1 MTRGAVAKCTSSSS
15 RLALV
20 LGLLAGWL
28 FVQTC
33 GATGTEVFGDEGQYV
48 DLPCNPPYDDTRTV
62 VWQVVQGGTRT
73 LPILIKLPGQDIEIR
88 EDRYAG
94 RLSLHNGNNLRISN
108 LNRDDDSVDSTDPDF
123 VGTYRCSQGAGQ
135 VGEQYSLRV
144 RRTPEPPTDLAVTA
158 VRLYSVEVEVTG
170 GHDGLEPQSLCVWY
184 RERGT
189 EEWKKG
195 KGENSCQ
202 NGVDEGEEITLR
214 STLPTANTPYQI
226 CVVAQN
232 RVNSSR
238 CENAYIQATTD
249 SVASFNATIR
259 LPSEPYKSPDPNHR
273 ENQEL
278 VSRIINSINTA
289 LKPTHP
295 DLEVEVIQFR
305 EGSVLADL
313 KMSVGQREVQH
324 VKDDFV
330 SDVRS
335 ERLTGIDVDKN
346 FVLIDNE
353 IPPVAQDDTS
363 PKDNSGLLAKVLL
376 PIASLA
382 AIAVIAGV
390 AAYLLCQRTAYF
402 EGANAT
408 MEMATAMALQALRE
422 LTKDDAKLSILLPTP
437 PATEKPISNVRLPD
451 VGFHESAD
459 CKNIVVKAE
468 EAHSLVVSG
477 PTGSG
482 KTQGVLAYAQEFA
495 KKNMNAVMWFFGRS
509 ENEEKGLTKETILE
523 QGMEL
528 AKKLGEGNLTPEELP
543 NKVMESLQNRQ
554 SKSLLIFDD
563 VTATSG
569 IPAAYL
575 ATNEKVAVF
584 IVTRSAN
591 LDLNLPEYKMEG
603 FADEDVLE
611 YFKSHKKSVEI
622 FKETSYEDLLKLGIH
637 FGNLPHGLTLARSY
651 LLSSRTSVK
660 GYLRQLEER
669 SKGVPGELKEHE
681 KAVYGAIP
689 TSMEDRM
696 SRSSQDMLKFT
707 AILSQDRIPVFI
719 LSKALEIASGEEPD
733 KDVFIKEVE
742 ELSLARVEGRQ
753 EEWIDGRMISVHQQ
767 TQAAIL
773 CSLDEQ
779 ERDTMTKSLVKTFL
793 EYFHKDTRKIQD
805 GYINGLL
812 LPHVEVVLKLPTI
825 SKLPEEYL
833 SGLARLYETVGYM
846 YCQKRLP
853 EVAAP
858 ALDKAKEK
866 ISALVPLDTGADN
879 IYQLLVSKGE
889 ELYNKEDVYSRSL
902 KKRVLTTGDV
912 EVLKT
917 KIPALSDEFSTAAE
931 MGKPLTEN
939 QFKQLVGLQL
949 AYNTE
954 QMRNSFLV
962 ELTATVLYTS
972 ARRIFY
978 FQGEERVQYRPT
990 AEEDLNLS
998 LEISRKLAEDQGLQ
1012 ILHKMLCQRVGTLY
1026 LLKETD
1032 GKSPEQQKEDFLQA
1046 IAGYQELI
1054 NDGNDYFE
1062 NGVLK
1067 KIGDDDFHWMMCYRA
1082 IVDTYR
1088 KLTRLATTDQERAD
1102 FIRQHDES
1110 AEKMVEFGEKQVKK
1124 DDKGNVVEEP
1134 EMLPEVYNMA
1144 GDFLV
1149 EMLEKGFVMD
1159 QGATA
1164 TEDGNPLKK
1173 ARQWYHKALDVRS
1186 IKLHHEAVSRLG
1198 LAKVYTLMYEAEKSK
1213 ATQNGTSATNGDTRI
1228 PIDATEEKIPLVEK
1242 QPTLDEIHHLTNAKG
1257 DMNKCLEIYEEKLR
1271 NRTKD
1276 IQEAKK
1282 WNDRIVRHID
1292 SLLTETKEQ
1301 ETTVV

>member
-1 MTRGAVAKCTSSSS
+1 MLAFLLVFCLFIRRGSGV
-15 RLALV
+15 
-20 LGLLAGWL
+20 
-28 FVQTC
+28 
-33 GATGTEVFGDEGQYV
+33 GTEVFGEEGGSV
-48 DLPCNPPYDDTRTV
+48 DLTCDPVYDDHEILFWEV
-62 VWQVVQGGTRT
+62 IQGTTGFTIV
-73 LPILIKLPGQDIEIR
+73 LVKEPGKETEIH
-88 EDRYAG
+88 EKRYAK
-94 RLSLHNGNNLRISN
+94 RLLLQNGNNLRISN
-108 LNRDDDSVDSTDPDF
+108 LNRDDDSVDSTDPHF
-123 VGTYRCSQGAGQ
+123 VGTYRCSQGTAGTQ
-135 VGEQYSLRV
+135 WILRV
-144 RRTPEPPTDLAVTA
+144 RRGPEPPTDLAVTA

-170 GHDGLEPQSLCVWY
+170 GHDGLEQQSLCVWY
-184 RERGT
+184 REQGT

-195 KGENSCQ
+195 KGENSCK
-202 NGVDEGEEITLR
+202 NGVDKGQEITLR
-214 STLPTANTPYQI
+214 STLPNANTPYQI

-238 CENAYIQATTD
+238 CEDAYIQQATTD
-249 SVASFNATIR
+249 SLASFNATIR
-259 LPSEPYKSPDPNHR
+259 LPSEPYKSPDPNNR

-335 ERLTGIDVDKN
+335 QRLTDIDVDKN
-346 FVLIDNE
+346 FILIENE
-353 IPPVAQDDTS
+353 IPPVQDDTS
-363 PKDNSGLLAKVLL
+363 PQETDLLAKVLL

-382 AIAVIAGV
+382 VIAVIAGV
-390 AAYLLCQRTAYF
+390 AAYLLYQRSTYF
-402 EGANAT
+402 EGAADT
-408 MEMATAMALQALRE
+408 MEVAIAMALQALRE
-422 LTKDDAKLSILLPTP
+422 LTKDDANLSILLPTP
-437 PATEKPISNVRLPD
+437 PATEKPISNVRAPD
-451 VGFHESAD
+451 TGFHKSAD
-459 CKNIVVKAE
+459 CKSIVAKVEKAS
-468 EAHSLVVSG
+468 SLVVSG

-482 KTQGVLAYAQEFA
+482 KTQGILAYAQEFA
-495 KKNMNAVMWFFGRS
+495 KKNEDSVMWFFGRS
-509 ENEEKGLTKETILE
+509 ENEEKGLTKETVLE
-523 QGMEL
+523 QGRDL
-528 AKKLGEGNLTPEELP
+528 ANKLGEGNLTPEELP
-543 NKVMESLQNRQ
+543 NKIMESLQSRQ
-554 SKSLLIFDD
+554 GKSLLIFDD

-569 IPAAYL
+569 VSAAYL

-584 IVTRSAN
+584 IVTRSSN
-591 LDLNLPEYKMEG
+591 LDLNLPEHKMEG
-603 FADEDVLE
+603 FPDEDVL
-611 YFKSHKKSVEI
+611 YFFKRQDERSLEI
-622 FKETSYEDLLKLGIH
+622 FKETSDEDLLKLGKH

-669 SKGVPGELKEHE
+669 SSGVSGELKEHE
-681 KAVYGAIP
+681 KAVYGAIL

-707 AILSQDRIPVFI
+707 AVLSQDRIPVFI

-733 KDVFIKEVE
+733 KDEFIREVG

-779 ERDTMTKSLVKTFL
+779 ERDTMTKSLVQTFL

-812 LPHVEVVLKLPTI
+812 LPHVEAVLKLPTI
-825 SKLPEEYL
+825 SKLPEEYFP
-833 SGLARLYETVGYM
+833 GLARLYETVGYM

-858 ALDKAKEK
+858 SLDKAKEM
-866 ISALVPLDTGADN
+866 ISALVPLDTGTDN
-879 IYQLLVSKGE
+879 IFQLLVRKGE

-912 EVLKT
+912 KVLKT
-917 KIPALSDEFSTAAE
+917 KVPALSDEFSKAAQ
-931 MGKPLTEN
+931 MGKPLTED
-939 QFKQLVGLQL
+939 QYQQLEELHL
-949 AYNTE
+949 AYNSE
-954 QMRNSFLV
+954 QMRKSFLV
-962 ELTATVLYTS
+962 ELAATVLYAS

-990 AEEDLNLS
+990 AEHDLNLS
-998 LEISRKLAEDQGLQ
+998 LALSRKLAEDQGLQ
-1012 ILHKMLCQRVGTLY
+1012 ILNKMLCRRVGTLY

-1032 GKSPEQQKEDFLQA
+1032 GKSPEQQKSDFLQA

-1062 NGVLK
+1062 NSVLK
-1067 KIGDDDFHWMMCYRA
+1067 KIGDDDFHRMFCYRA
-1082 IVDTYR
+1082 IVDTY
-1088 KLTRLATTDQERAD
+1088 LRLICLAATDKERAD
-1102 FIRQHDES
+1102 FICLLDEN
-1110 AEKMVEFGEKQVKK
+1110 AKKMVEFGEKQVKK
-1124 DDKGNVVEEP
+1124 DERGNVVEGP
-1134 EMLPEVYNMA
+1134 EMLPEIYNMA
-1144 GDFLV
+1144 GNFLV
-1149 EMLEKGFVMD
+1149 EMLEDGFMTN
-1159 QGATA
+1159 QGTI
-1164 TEDGNPLKK
+1164 TEEDGSPLER
-1173 ARQWYHKALDVRS
+1173 ARQWYRKALEVKS
-1186 IKLHHEAVSRLG
+1186 IKPHHEAVSCLG
-1198 LAKVYTLMYEAEKSK
+1198 LAKVYTLIYEAEKSK
-1213 ATQNGTSATNGDTRI
+1213 AAQNVTSATKGDTRI
-1228 PIDATEEKIPLVEK
+1228 PIDGTEEKITLVEK
-1242 QPTLDEIHHLTNAKG
+1242 QPTLDVIHHLTNAKG
-1257 DMNKCLEIYEEKLR
+1257 DMNKCLEIYEYEEKLR

-1301 ETTVV
+1301 ETNVV